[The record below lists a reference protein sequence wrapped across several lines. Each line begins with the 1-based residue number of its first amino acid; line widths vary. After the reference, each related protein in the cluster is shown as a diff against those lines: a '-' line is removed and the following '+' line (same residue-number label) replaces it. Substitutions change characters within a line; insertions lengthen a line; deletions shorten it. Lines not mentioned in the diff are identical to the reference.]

1 MAERMSD
8 NAVRSRLRD
17 VPLDVEEVTEPRPK
31 RGRRTSELLV
41 GALLVLG
48 GALAG
53 LIVFQR
59 GDPRFVV
66 VATSSELQRG
76 TIIDRSHLVALEVG
90 SVPNHAITPAQDASD
105 LLGKRLLVDVPA
117 GVPLTRFVVSDARP
131 LTGAQALIPLQLERG
146 AVPSQIARGDMVQV
160 IISFPNRGVDAPSP
174 EILAETMEVFA
185 IESVDEF
192 DDRLNLTVVASPDS
206 AIDLARADRIQVMKV
221 ASR

>member
-1 MAERMSD
+1 MSD

-53 LIVFQR
+53 LVVFQR

-66 VATSSELQRG
+66 VATSSNLQRG

-90 SVPNHAITPAQDASD
+90 SVPNHAITMAQDAAD

-146 AVPSQIARGDMVQV
+146 AVPSEIARGDMVQV

>member
-1 MAERMSD
+1 MSD

-17 VPLDVEEVTEPRPK
+17 VPTDVEELTEPRPK
-31 RGRRTSELLV
+31 RGRRTSELLI

-90 SVPNHAITPAQDASD
+90 SVPNHAITPAQDAAA
-105 LLGKRLLVDVPA
+105 LLGKLLLVDVPA
-117 GVPLTRFVVSDARP
+117 GVPLTRFVVSDVRP

-146 AVPSQIARGDMVQV
+146 AIPSEIAPGDMVQV

-185 IESVDEF
+185 IESADEF
-192 DDRLNLTVVASPDS
+192 DDRVNLTVVASPDS

>member
-1 MAERMSD
+1 MSD

-17 VPLDVEEVTEPRPK
+17 VPPDVEEVTEPRPK
-31 RGRRTSELLV
+31 RGRRTSELLI

-53 LIVFQR
+53 LIVFQH

-66 VATSSELQRG
+66 VATSSDLHRG
-76 TIIDRSHLVALEVG
+76 MIIDRSHLVALEVG
-90 SVPNHAITPAQDASD
+90 SVPNHAITMAQDAAD

-146 AVPSQIARGDMVQV
+146 AVPSEIARGDMIQV
-160 IISFPNRGVDAPSP
+160 IISFPNRGVESPSP

-185 IESVDEF
+185 IEFADEF
-192 DDRLNLTVVASPDS
+192 DDRVNLTVVASPDS

>member
-1 MAERMSD
+1 MSD

-53 LIVFQR
+53 LVVFQR
-59 GDPRFVV
+59 DESQSVV
-66 VATSSELQRG
+66 VATSSELHRG

-90 SVPNHAITPAQDASD
+90 LIPDHAVTLAQDAAD

-117 GVPLTRFVVSDARP
+117 GVPLTRFVVSDTRP
-131 LTGAQALIPLQLERG
+131 LSDAQALIPLQLERG
-146 AVPSQIARGDMVQV
+146 AVPSEIARGDKVQV

-185 IESVDEF
+185 IETADEF
-192 DDRLNLTVVASPDS
+192 DDRVNLTVVASPDS
-206 AIDLARADRIQVMKV
+206 AIDLARADRIQIIKV

>member
-1 MAERMSD
+1 MSD

-53 LIVFQR
+53 LVVFQR
-59 GDPRFVV
+59 DESRSVV
-66 VATSSELQRG
+66 VATSSELHRG

-90 SVPNHAITPAQDASD
+90 LIPDHAVTLAQDAAN

-131 LTGAQALIPLQLERG
+131 LMSDQALIPLQLERG
-146 AVPSQIARGDMVQV
+146 AVPSEIAPGDMVQV

-192 DDRLNLTVVASPDS
+192 DERVNLTVVASPDS
-206 AIDLARADRIQVMKV
+206 AIDLARADRIQIMKV

>member
-1 MAERMSD
+1 MSD

-185 IESVDEF
+185 IEFADEF
-192 DDRLNLTVVASPDS
+192 DDRVNLTVVASPDS

>member
-1 MAERMSD
+1 MSD

-53 LIVFQR
+53 LVVFQR

-185 IESVDEF
+185 IEFADEF
-192 DDRLNLTVVASPDS
+192 DDRVNLTVVASPDS

>member
-1 MAERMSD
+1 MSD

-17 VPLDVEEVTEPRPK
+17 VPPEVEEITEPRPK
-31 RGRRTSELLV
+31 GGRRTSELLI

-53 LIVFQR
+53 LVVFQR

-66 VATSSELQRG
+66 VATSSNLQRG

-90 SVPNHAITPAQDASD
+90 SVPNHAITMAQDAAD

-146 AVPSQIARGDMVQV
+146 AVPSEIARGDMVQV

-192 DDRLNLTVVASPDS
+192 DERVNLTVVASPDS
-206 AIDLARADRIQVMKV
+206 AIDLARADRIQIMKV

>member
-1 MAERMSD
+1 MSD
-8 NAVRSRLRD
+8 NPVRSRLRD
-17 VPLDVEEVTEPRPK
+17 VPPDVEEVTEPRPK
-31 RGRRTSELLV
+31 RGRRTSELLI

-48 GALAG
+48 GGLAG

-76 TIIDRSHLVALEVG
+76 TIIDRSHLVPLEVG
-90 SVPNHAITPAQDASD
+90 LIPNHAITPAQDAAD

-146 AVPSQIARGDMVQV
+146 AVPSEIARGDMVQV

-174 EILAETMEVFA
+174 EILTETMEVFA
-185 IESVDEF
+185 IESADEF
-192 DDRLNLTVVASPDS
+192 DDRVNLTVVASPDS

-221 ASR
+221 SSR